1 MCNMHIYV
9 YTASLSQTRHMER
22 SCSHEVVT
30 KVYASLFVHN
40 PYERETMWGSL
51 PDLSRVGFTMRLE
64 NWQCSRRGGGGVER
78 GGDPWVALSRESVP
92 PPRATQGSPPRSTPP
107 PPLRE
112 WMGAHPSHETAFT
125 KLPLK
130 A

>member
-40 PYERETMWGSL
+40 PYERET
-51 PDLSRVGFTMRLE
+51 
-64 NWQCSRRGGGGVER
+64 CGGVEDSAWCCAKGQR
-78 GGDPWVALSRESVP
+78 CDVAVISNDGPVI
-92 PPRATQGSPPRSTPP
+92 A
-107 PPLRE
+107 
-112 WMGAHPSHETAFT
+112 M
-125 KLPLK
+125 
-130 A
+130 